1 VRRFPLAVVALVV
14 LNVAVFVVEL
24 AQADR
29 VAFIDAFALIPYDLA
44 NGIALPPPSP
54 SPEWLTIVT
63 AMFIHGGWLHVG
75 VNMLFL
81 AAFGPDVES
90 EVGHASFLALYLGCG
105 LAGNIVQAAVDPGSH
120 VPSVG
125 ASGAIAGILGAYLLT
140 YPLRIGP
147 VLFIAFWAGLQFV
160 HGIGALSSHVES
172 ERTGGTAY
180 LAHIGGF
187 VAGLVLVEVVRM
199 RERRR

>member
-1 VRRFPLAVVALVV
+1 MRRFPAVVAALIVA
-14 LNVAVFVVEL
+14 NVAVFLVEL
-24 AQADR
+24 GAADR

-44 NGIALPPPSP
+44 NGIALPAPSP
-54 SPEWLTIVT
+54 SPAWLTIVT
-63 AMFIHGGWLHVG
+63 AMFVHGSWLHVG

-81 AAFGPDVES
+81 AAFGPEVEG
-90 EVGHASFLALYLGCG
+90 ELGHLPFLALYLGCG
-105 LAGNIVQAAVDPGSH
+105 LAGNLVQAAVDPGSH

-125 ASGAIAGILGAYLLT
+125 ASGAIAGVLGAYLLT
-140 YPLRIGP
+140 YPLRLGP

-160 HGIGALSSHVES
+160 HGIGSLSSHVQS

-180 LAHIGGF
+180 FAHIGGF
-187 VAGLVLVEVVRM
+187 VAGLVLVEVIRI